1 MEREGEGEGGRN
13 GLENLHIW
21 FIMILII
28 IIVIITSR

>member
-1 MEREGEGEGGRN
+1 MERGEGERGRN

-21 FIMILII
+21 FIIIFII